1 MKIAVFGL
9 GYVGSVCAACLA
21 TAGHEVIGVDVNQTK
36 VDLINNGEAPVVE
49 DRLDQR
55 LRSAVAQGALRAT
68 TNVDFAIGQSDMAWI
83 CVGTPALNN
92 GTVILSQVE
101 RVAQEIGTA
110 LAVRKPFYVIVLR
123 STVLPGT
130 LRHKIGPMIEAHA
143 GKRAG
148 IEFGMCYNPEF
159 LREGNAVD
167 DFERPP
173 KIVIGASDDRSGE
186 LLAEVYRQFD
196 APLFRLSIEEAELV
210 KYVDNSWHALKVTF
224 ANEIG
229 MLAREVGVDGARVM
243 AVFSRDSKLNISPSY
258 LRPGFAFGGSCLP
271 KDLRAITHFA
281 RTWGI
286 DLPVLDA
293 VLPSNFRTLEEGVRL
308 VVERGRRRIGLFGLS
323 FKPGT
328 DDLRESP
335 LVDLAERLL
344 GKGFDVRI
352 FDAGVNTARL
362 IGANRRSIEERIP
375 HLASLMVDAEES
387 LIAHAEVVVLG
398 HCAGAKLDF
407 EAILVAGKTIV
418 DLCGIGRQCVGREG
432 YHGIGW

>member
-36 VDLINNGEAPVVE
+36 VDLINDGKAPVVE
-49 DRLDQR
+49 DRLDHR
-55 LRSAVAQGALRAT
+55 LQGAVAQGTLRAT
-68 TNVDFAIGQSDMAWI
+68 TNVDAAIVQSDMAWI
-83 CVGTPALNN
+83 CVGTPSLNN
-92 GTVILSQVE
+92 GTVVLSQVE
-101 RVAQEIGTA
+101 RVAQAIGTA
-110 LAVRKPFYVIVLR
+110 LAVRNHFYIIVLR

-130 LRHKIGPMIEAHA
+130 VRHRISPKIEAHA
-143 GKRAG
+143 SKRAG
-148 IEFGMCYNPEF
+148 VEFGICYHPEF
-159 LREGNAVD
+159 LREGNALD
-167 DFERPP
+167 DFENPS
-173 KIVIGASDDRSGE
+173 KIVIGASDDRSGDRLVE
-186 LLAEVYRQFD
+186 LYRQFD

-229 MLAREVGVDGARVM
+229 RLAREIGVDGARIM
-243 AVFSRDSKLNISPSY
+243 SVFSRDSKLNISPSY

-286 DLPVLDA
+286 DVPVLDA

-308 VVERGRRRIGLFGLS
+308 IIERGHRRIGLFGLS
-323 FKPGT
+323 FKSGT

-335 LVDLAERLL
+335 LVELAERLL

-352 FDAGVNTARL
+352 FDSGVNTARL
-362 IGANRRSIEERIP
+362 IGANRRFIEERIP

-387 LIAHAEVVVLG
+387 LITHAEVVVLG
-398 HCAGAKLDF
+398 HCAGAKLDI
-407 EAILVAGKTIV
+407 EGILAAGKTIV
-418 DLCGIGRQCVGREG
+418 DLCGIGRKCAGREG

>member
-49 DRLDQR
+49 GRLDQR
-55 LRSAVAQGALRAT
+55 LRSAVAQGALCAT

-110 LAVRKPFYVIVLR
+110 LAGRKPFCVIVLR

-243 AVFSRDSKLNISPSY
+243 SVFSRDSKLNISPSY

-293 VLPSNFRTLEEGVRL
+293 VLPSNFRTLEKGVRL

-362 IGANRRSIEERIP
+362 IGANRRFIEERIP

-398 HCAGAKLDF
+398 HCAGAKLDL
-407 EAILVAGKTIV
+407 EAILVAGKAIV